1 MDTKL
6 LSRKLDEY
14 VELESKNK
22 QKFETEAQER
32 ENAIK
37 YYQGFSAKK
46 ILNLDADGFYY
57 FLAPLWALKMWG
69 NRHTKIDALIADNG
83 LDKLKK
89 LFVELLYGK
98 VQFEKRW
105 DSFGGSVDGVGPAIM
120 SELLSKIYPKEFI
133 IWNRKTYNAFF
144 EVGNKR
150 YP

>member
-46 ILNLDADGFYY
+46 
-57 FLAPLWALKMWG
+57 
-69 NRHTKIDALIADNG
+69 
-83 LDKLKK
+83 
-89 LFVELLYGK
+89 
-98 VQFEKRW
+98 
-105 DSFGGSVDGVGPAIM
+105 S
-120 SELLSKIYPKEFI
+120 
-133 IWNRKTYNAFF
+133 
-144 EVGNKR
+144 
-150 YP
+150 